1 MTRHH
6 TRDART
12 GERGSRHIWFV
23 AFSKRGFLMFL
34 FVWTCAV
41 IMSIPLCRGARDWFG
56 MLPGSSYP
64 SILHSFRFIDPGWI
78 TSLAPSIKH
87 IIFDYARKFAT
98 RVANRTL
105 RYDFDHM
112 ITFLRFRPTQR
123 KQYTTKRRGHTDLLQ
138 VHITQLWC

>member
-1 MTRHH
+1 
-6 TRDART
+6 
-12 GERGSRHIWFV
+12 
-23 AFSKRGFLMFL
+23 
-34 FVWTCAV
+34 
-41 IMSIPLCRGARDWFG
+41 MSIPLCRGARDWFG

-138 VHITQLWC
+138 VHITQL